1 MNASDFGL
9 GGCLFSPGQPEV
21 VIRGY
26 WGEANRGR
34 AITVKEIQALYLIM
48 ENLLHHSEN
57 TRVDVFSFKM
67 NKLGLDFVYVLF
79 YFTLRDRNIR

>member
-9 GGCLFSPGQPEV
+9 GGCLFSPGQLEV

-34 AITVKEIQALYLIM
+34 AIIVKEIQALYLTM
-48 ENLLHHSEN
+48 ENLLHRSEN
-57 TRVDVFSFKM
+57 TRVDVVSFKI